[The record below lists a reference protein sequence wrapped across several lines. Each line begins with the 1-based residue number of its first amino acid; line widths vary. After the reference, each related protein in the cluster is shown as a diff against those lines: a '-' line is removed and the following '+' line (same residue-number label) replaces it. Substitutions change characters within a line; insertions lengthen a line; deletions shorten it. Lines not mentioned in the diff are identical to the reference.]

1 MSSDHSKS
9 RNSYKHITS
18 PRSVSNSRPTSAQS
32 NQTTNSKNSWI
43 SVSKTRKAIKEHSI
57 DKTLKKIDQIF
68 EKDLSFIQQLE
79 NKPHE
84 RRQQKRQAAELLNK
98 RWNDQVYTPTQQSI
112 QRQMDK
118 NGNKYSQKLQEQ
130 YALYLNHN
138 NLSDG
143 NVFLDVFKEEANHT
157 KARESATIAELNGI
171 DYQPPRCKE
180 IQNEILKPKKV
191 HIVDPLKK
199 QLKSNYAKEVEAESQ
214 KYNDACTSV
223 ESSKSIINQGSSKFW
238 SKLRKESSHIE
249 SPESQR
255 RRIRIRIE
263 DQNRRSQITWSSGDI
278 AIGR

>member
-1 MSSDHSKS
+1 MIAPSKEYLKMSSDNSK

-32 NQTTNSKNSWI
+32 NQTTGSKTSWI
-43 SVSKTRKAIKEHSI
+43 SISKTRKAMKEHSI

-79 NKPHE
+79 NKPLE

-112 QRQMDK
+112 QSQMDK
-118 NGNKYSQKLQEQ
+118 NGNEYSQKLQQQ

-143 NVFLDVFKEEANHT
+143 NVFLDVFDEASTN
-157 KARESATIAELNGI
+157 SELI
-171 DYQPPRCKE
+171 DYQPLRCKQ
-180 IQNEILKPKKV
+180 IQGQILKPKQV
-191 HIVDPLKK
+191 VIVDPLKK
-199 QLKSNYAKEVEAESQ
+199 QLKSAYAKEVEAESQ
-214 KYNDACTSV
+214 KNSTLK
-223 ESSKSIINQGSSKFW
+223 ETTSIINKGSSKFW

-263 DQNRRSQITWSSGDI
+263 DENRKSQITWSSGVVV
-278 AIGR
+278 